1 MTDPIIL
8 QRQRDLL
15 DCLLDL
21 QKQMEKQAVED
32 SKFWVEIINDLDT
45 LSSVLNSVQNNIS
58 TLTFSKSNLSKYPL
72 AVRNKI
78 ASRHIKKNGGSK
90 D

>member
-21 QKQMEKQAVED
+21 QKQMEKQAVDD
-32 SKFWVEIINDLDT
+32 SKFWVDIISDLDA
-45 LSSVLNSVQNNIS
+45 LNQFLNGLPRFQAEHQV
-58 TLTFSKSNLSKYPL
+58 
-72 AVRNKI
+72 VRNKI
-78 ASRHIKKNGGSK
+78 SSRYIKKNGGSK
-90 D
+90 N

>member
-1 MTDPIIL
+1 MTDPISL

-32 SKFWVEIINDLDT
+32 SKFWVDIISDLDAIDQF
-45 LSSVLNSVQNNIS
+45 LKRIGQKR
-58 TLTFSKSNLSKYPL
+58 F
-72 AVRNKI
+72 AEHQEVRNKI